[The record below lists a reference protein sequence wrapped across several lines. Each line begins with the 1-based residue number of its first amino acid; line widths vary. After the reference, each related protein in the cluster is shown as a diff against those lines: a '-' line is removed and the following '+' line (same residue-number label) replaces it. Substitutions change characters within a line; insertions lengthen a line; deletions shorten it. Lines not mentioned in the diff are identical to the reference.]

1 MKKAITLIEILIVI
15 AIIAIGLG
23 LSSNMLS
30 GWMTKYRLKTDINKI
45 DNFLKESIAKASQTR
60 QTITLTNRDITDI
73 MDYSDNLTITLNRD
87 IEFYPNATS
96 SGSILTI
103 DSSTDD
109 YRFEIFSGTSFI
121 HKQIDKGGS
130 GVWQD
135 L

>member
-60 QTITLTNRDITDI
+60 QAITLTNSDITDI

>member
-60 QTITLTNRDITDI
+60 QTITLTNSDITDI